1 MLTPFINRRTARGIA
16 VLLLCWALPLECAAA
31 PKELRTTWRELA
43 GIAAGKKISIVLP
56 EGAHLRGNVL
66 AVESDKL
73 ILDVT
78 KTSDNG
84 AFPKGRISLPRA
96 SLRSFTMTQSRTFW
110 KVIGT
115 AIGLGGGLAIAAPVN
130 TYAHNEGDGA
140 PLAVATI
147 IAVPTALGFLAGW
160 SADRKK
166 VTVTI
171 TD

>member
-1 MLTPFINRRTARGIA
+1 MLTALTNRRTASGIA
-16 VLLLCWALPLECAAA
+16 VLLCWALPLECTAA
-31 PKELRTTWRELA
+31 PRELRTTWRELA
-43 GIAAGKKISIVLP
+43 GVAAGRKISIVLP
-56 EGAHLRGNVL
+56 DGARVQGKVL

-73 ILDVT
+73 MLDVT
-78 KTSDNG
+78 KTSDKRT
-84 AFPKGRISLPRA
+84 FPKGTASLPRA
-96 SLRSFTMTQSRTFW
+96 SVRSFTMIQTRTLW
-110 KVIGT
+110 KIVGT

-130 TYAHNEGDGA
+130 AYAHNEGDGA
-140 PLAVATI
+140 PLAVAAI